1 MCSLLHLISIG
12 FPIGVTK
19 DILLSLTQ
27 KEILAEKPLLLA
39 RNREMIGDKHMSWL

>member
-1 MCSLLHLISIG
+1 MSIG

-19 DILLSLTQ
+19 DILELDP
-27 KEILAEKPLLLA
+27 KGILAEKSLLLA